1 MMNEFRAA
9 MSKMA
14 IIGHDRSQLID
25 CSEVIPGRLAYILIT
40 MNVVHNRF
48 VEPQPFT
55 GTATIPAGHSQSEIE
70 QAVSSATV
78 VDWTFQHE
86 LMVMVGWDYSVRRPL
101 SRASQSLRG
110 LQ

>member
-1 MMNEFRAA
+1 MVNKFEKVMKKLAVLVHNPA
-9 MSKMA
+9 
-14 IIGHDRSQLID
+14 LLTD
-25 CSEVIPGRLAYILIT
+25 CSEVIPGRLAHILIT